1 MFGLTEEIMTYVK
14 KLHSEYIRMVE
25 LDGKPEKGERKLADD
40 LPLLINEMLEKE
52 KKEDLIM
59 YRIGL
64 LEYASGK
71 SPYNFDIQLQLL
83 KLFDQLG
90 LSASFQ

>member
-64 LEYASGK
+64 LEYAIGK